1 MIRWLEELQQL
12 MERDERCVL
21 VTVAGARGSTPRE
34 IGAKMIVTA
43 TETIGTI
50 GGGQLEYQCVKAACK
65 WLQQDAGVSTRSRVQ
80 RFTLGANCGQ
90 CCGGVAEILFE
101 EMAPSR
107 SAWVARLAELHAADT
122 AAVMVTARQS
132 RAAASK
138 LIVTARDRFAFADGL
153 EPTDAVLAAA
163 REALQIGSAAK
174 QSLLA
179 VARNVELPVL
189 IEPVLKTD
197 FHIMLFGAGHVG
209 TACAGVFSML
219 DVRVDLIDSRPGFAD
234 AGHPGN
240 IRAVECA
247 DPALAVDTAPP
258 GSYYLVMTHDHAL
271 DFEICARVLRRH
283 DAAYCGLIGSRS
295 KRRRFEKR
303 FRALGLSES
312 EISGLT
318 CPIGIDAISGKKP
331 AEIAIAVA
339 AQLLQLHE
347 RAAVAGFETNIVQHA
362 LAISGNSRGGKHD

>member
-1 MIRWLEELQQL
+1 MIRWLENLQQL

-43 TETIGTI
+43 SETMGTI
-50 GGGQLEYQCVKAACK
+50 GGGQLEYQCVRAACK

-101 EMAPSR
+101 EIAPSR
-107 SAWVARLAELHAADT
+107 SAWIARLAELHAADT

-132 RAAASK
+132 RAAAGK
-138 LIVTARDRFAFADGL
+138 LIVTAKDCITFADSL

-163 REALQIGSAAK
+163 RETLQIGSAAK

-179 VARNVELPVL
+179 LASNVGLPIL
-189 IEPVLKTD
+189 IEPVIKTD
-197 FHIMLFGAGHVG
+197 LHIMLFGAGHVG
-209 TACAGVFSML
+209 TACAAVFSML
-219 DVRVDLIDSRPGFAD
+219 DARVDLIDSRPGFAD
-234 AGHPGN
+234 AGHPN
-240 IRAVECA
+240 NVRPIESA
-247 DPALAVDTAPP
+247 DPPLAVNAAPP

-271 DFEICARVLRRH
+271 DFEICARILQRH

-318 CPIGIDAISGKKP
+318 CPIGIDEISGKKP

-339 AQLLQLHE
+339 AQLLHLHE
-347 RAAVAGFETNIVQHA
+347 RAIDDIDSSAMRHDFAKS
-362 LAISGNSRGGKHD
+362 AISRGTGA

>member
-1 MIRWLEELQQL
+1 MIRWLENLQQL

-43 TETIGTI
+43 SETMGTI
-50 GGGQLEYQCVKAACK
+50 GGGQLEYQCVRAACK

-101 EMAPSR
+101 EIAPSR

-132 RAAASK
+132 RAAAGK
-138 LIVTARDRFAFADGL
+138 LIVTANDCITFADSV

-163 REALQIGSAAK
+163 RETLQIGSAAQ
-174 QSLLA
+174 QSLLT
-179 VARNVELPVL
+179 VASNVDLPVL
-189 IEPVLKTD
+189 VEPVLKTD
-197 FHIMLFGAGHVG
+197 LHIMLFGAGHVG
-209 TACAGVFSML
+209 TACAAVFSML
-219 DVRVDLIDSRPGFAD
+219 DARVDLIDSRPGFAD
-234 AGHPGN
+234 AGHPN
-240 IRAVECA
+240 NVRPIESADPPLAVE
-247 DPALAVDTAPP
+247 TAPP

-271 DFEICARVLRRH
+271 DFEICARILRRH

-312 EISGLT
+312 EISRLI
-318 CPIGIDAISGKKP
+318 CPIGIDEISGKKP

-339 AQLLQLHE
+339 AQLLHLHE
-347 RAAVAGFETNIVQHA
+347 RAIADIDSSAMRHDFA
-362 LAISGNSRGGKHD
+362 KSAISRGTGA

>member
-1 MIRWLEELQQL
+1 MISWLENLQQL

-43 TETIGTI
+43 SETIGTV

-65 WLQQDAGVSTRSRVQ
+65 WLQPDARVSTRSRVQ

-90 CCGGVAEILFE
+90 CCGGVAEMLFE
-101 EMAPSR
+101 EIVPSR
-107 SAWVARLAELHAADT
+107 SAWVARLAKLHAADT

-132 RAAASK
+132 RAAAGK
-138 LIVTARDRFAFADGL
+138 LIVTANDCIAFADSL
-153 EPTDAVLAAA
+153 EPTDAVLTAA

-179 VARNVELPVL
+179 IASNVELPVL
-189 IEPVLKTD
+189 IEPILKTD
-197 FHIMLFGAGHVG
+197 LHIMLFGAGHVG

-219 DVRVDLIDSRPGFAD
+219 DARVDLIDSRPGFAD
-234 AGHPGN
+234 AGYPSN
-240 IRAVECA
+240 VRPITCA
-247 DPALAVDTAPP
+247 DPALAVDTAPSA
-258 GSYYLVMTHDHAL
+258 SYYLVMTHDHAL
-271 DFEICARVLRRH
+271 DFEICARILQRN

-303 FRALGLSES
+303 FRALGLSEH

-318 CPIGIDAISGKKP
+318 CPIGIDGISGKKP

-339 AQLLQLHE
+339 AQLLHLHE
-347 RAAVAGFETNIVQHA
+347 RAIADFEPGTMRHDFA
-362 LAISGNSRGGKHD
+362 KSGIGGGGRA

>member
-1 MIRWLEELQQL
+1 MIRWLENLQHL

-43 TETIGTI
+43 SETIGTI

-65 WLQQDAGVSTRSRVQ
+65 WLQPDARVSTRSRVQ
-80 RFTLGANCGQ
+80 RFTLAANCGQ

-101 EMAPSR
+101 EMAPSQ

-132 RAAASK
+132 RAAAGK
-138 LIVTARDRFAFADGL
+138 LIVTANDSIAFTDGL
-153 EPTDAVLAAA
+153 EPADAVLAAA
-163 REALQIGSAAK
+163 REALHIGSVAK

-179 VARNVELPVL
+179 VASNVELPVL

-197 FHIMLFGAGHVG
+197 LHIMLFGAGHVG

-219 DVRVDLIDSRPGFAD
+219 DARVDLIDSRPGFAE
-234 AGHPGN
+234 AGHLGN
-240 IRAVECA
+240 IRPIECA
-247 DPALAVDTAPP
+247 DPALVVDTAPP

-271 DFEICARVLRRH
+271 DFEICARVLQRH

-303 FRALGLSES
+303 FRALGLHES

-318 CPIGIDAISGKKP
+318 CPIGIDEINGKKP

-347 RAAVAGFETNIVQHA
+347 RCTVADFETGTMQHA
-362 LAISGNSRGGKHD
+362 IAIPGNSRGGRA

>member
-1 MIRWLEELQQL
+1 MIRWLENLRQL

-34 IGAKMIVTA
+34 VGAKMIVTA
-43 TETIGTI
+43 SETIGTI

-65 WLQQDAGVSTRSRVQ
+65 WLQQDAGVSTRSRIQ

-132 RAAASK
+132 RAAAGK
-138 LIVTARDRFAFADGL
+138 LIVTSQDCIAFADSL
-153 EPTDAVLAAA
+153 EPTDVVLAAA

-174 QSLLA
+174 QSLLSIA
-179 VARNVELPVL
+179 SNVELPVL

-197 FHIMLFGAGHVG
+197 LHIMLFGAGHVG

-219 DVRVDLIDSRPGFAD
+219 DTRVDLIDSRPGFAD
-234 AGHPGN
+234 AGKFNN
-240 IRAVECA
+240 IRPIECA
-247 DPALAVDTAPP
+247 APALVVDTAPP

-271 DFEICARVLRRH
+271 DFEICTRVLQRH

-312 EISGLT
+312 EIFGLT
-318 CPIGIDAISGKKP
+318 CPIGIDEISGKKP

-347 RAAVAGFETNIVQHA
+347 RRAVADVETGMMRDAV
-362 LAISGNSRGGKHD
+362 AIPGNSGGGRA